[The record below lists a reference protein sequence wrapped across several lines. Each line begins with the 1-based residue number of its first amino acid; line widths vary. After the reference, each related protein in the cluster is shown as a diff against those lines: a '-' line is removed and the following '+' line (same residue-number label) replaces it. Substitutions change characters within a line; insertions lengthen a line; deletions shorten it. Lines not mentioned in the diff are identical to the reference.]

1 MMNEE
6 YDFIVNGSRGTL
18 EGLESCGDKPLSY
31 HRSLPDYRPGPL
43 RRLRAAEGQLGVRRV
58 WVKDESDRFG
68 LPAFKVLGASG
79 LAGLLEIAR
88 RDRKALED
96 PLWLDRESNQLV
108 ISTEG
113 ITDPVTYGRI
123 VK

>member
-58 WVKDESDRFG
+58 WVKDESDRCS
-68 LPAFKVLGASG
+68 ARRG

-96 PLWLDRESNQLV
+96 PLWLDRESNLLV